1 MEKIIAHCGI
11 TCSDCPT
18 FMATKMNDDAERKRV
33 AELGTKEYGHP
44 FKPENSAHAIENIVI
59 EIKGLKKTFISK
71 ERGGKREVEA
81 VKGIDLIV
89 KKGEIFGFLGPNGA
103 GKSTTQKMLSTLL
116 HPTGGEVK
124 ILGYDLAEQQEQI
137 RQNVGYVSQAGG
149 ADLGSTGLENL
160 VLQAQLYGL
169 DVLTAKK
176 YAAEFVERFQMGSF
190 IERPASSY
198 SGGQKRRLD
207 VALGM
212 IHHPQLLLLDE
223 PTSGLDPQSRAYL
236 WEKIRKLKAEG
247 VTIFLTTQYMDEA
260 DKLCDRIAIIDN
272 GTIIVT
278 GTPGE
283 LKSNV
288 GGDTIVFGFPL
299 EEIARKAETVL
310 TENIQLEKIQ
320 AINNSVY
327 LYAKDGERVMPD
339 LLRSLDA
346 KSLEVQSIMLS
357 RPSLD
362 DVFLKYTGRS
372 LREDDRR

>member
-1 MEKIIAHCGI
+1 VIG
-11 TCSDCPT
+11 D
-18 FMATKMNDDAERKRV
+18 
-33 AELGTKEYGHP
+33 L
-44 FKPENSAHAIENIVI
+44 VI
-59 EIKGLKKTFISK
+59 ETKGLRKTFVSK
-71 ERGGKREVEA
+71 DRGGRKEVEA
-81 VKGIDLIV
+81 VKGIDLAV
-89 KKGEIFGFLGPNGA
+89 RKGEIFGFLGPNGA

-116 HPTGGEVK
+116 CPTGGEAKV
-124 ILGYDLAEQQEQI
+124 LGYDLAEQQEEI
-137 RQNVGYVSQAGG
+137 RQNVGCVSQAGG
-149 ADLGSTGLENL
+149 ADLGSTGVENL

-169 DVLTAKK
+169 DILTAKK
-176 YAAEFVERFQMGSF
+176 YAVEFVERFQMSSF

-236 WEKIRKLKAEG
+236 WGEIKKLKAEG
-247 VTIFLTTQYMDEA
+247 VTVFLTTQYMDEA
-260 DKLCDRIAIIDN
+260 DKLCDMIAIIDN
-272 GTIIVT
+272 GRIIVT

-288 GGDTIVFGFPL
+288 GGDAIVFSFSS
-299 EEIARKAETVL
+299 EETARNAKTLL
-310 TENIQLEKIQ
+310 TENVQVERIQTSD
-320 AINNSVY
+320 NSVY
-327 LYAKDGERVMPD
+327 LNIKDGEKMMPE

-346 KSLEVQSIMLS
+346 RNLEAQSVTLS

-372 LREDDRR
+372 LREDERK